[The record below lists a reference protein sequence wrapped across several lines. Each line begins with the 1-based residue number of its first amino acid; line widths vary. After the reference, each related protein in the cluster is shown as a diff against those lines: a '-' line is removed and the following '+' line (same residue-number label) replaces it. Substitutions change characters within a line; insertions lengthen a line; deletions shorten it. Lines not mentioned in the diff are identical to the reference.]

1 MPDASHS
8 PPSLRFAVVG
18 GGVSGLSAAYRLRQL
33 APQAEVRLFEASD
46 RLGGPLHTLYDGN
59 TVLEQGADSFLTR
72 TLWAV
77 DLCRLLG
84 LADQLVPT
92 STEHRRALVVRD
104 GKLFPV
110 PEGFVLLRPG
120 SARAVWRSPLL
131 SLAGKLRLLAEPLV
145 PRRAGSQ
152 ADDDESVAS
161 FATRRLGREAL
172 ERIVQPL
179 VAGIYVADARR
190 LSLRATFPEF
200 LDAEQTHG
208 SLRAARR
215 HADSAAAAA
224 ESTGSSSARY
234 GAFVTLRRGM
244 GQLVNAL
251 VDRLKSQNIS
261 LATPIANLTLSA
273 TGQWTLTTSAGVSH
287 GPFDGI
293 ILAASAPH
301 AGRMVA
307 PLDSHLASLLD
318 RIEYASSA
326 VVTLVYSR
334 EDIAHPLDGF
344 GVVVPAVENRPIVA
358 ASFPGVKFP
367 HASPGDLAPIR
378 VFLGGALRPE
388 LVDRDDDE
396 LIAISKQQL
405 EELLGARGEP
415 RRSYVARWRASMPQY
430 HVGHVGLVDEIERRA
445 AMHRGLALA
454 GNAYRGVGIP
464 QCIHSGLQA
473 AERVLGDLAPE
484 S

>member
-1 MPDASHS
+1 
-8 PPSLRFAVVG
+8 
-18 GGVSGLSAAYRLRQL
+18 
-33 APQAEVRLFEASD
+33 
-46 RLGGPLHTLYDGN
+46 
-59 TVLEQGADSFLTR
+59 
-72 TLWAV
+72 
-77 DLCRLLG
+77 
-84 LADQLVPT
+84 
-92 STEHRRALVVRD
+92 
-104 GKLFPV
+104 
-110 PEGFVLLRPG
+110 
-120 SARAVWRSPLL
+120 
-131 SLAGKLRLLAEPLV
+131 
-145 PRRAGSQ
+145 
-152 ADDDESVAS
+152 
-161 FATRRLGREAL
+161 
-172 ERIVQPL
+172 
-179 VAGIYVADARR
+179 
-190 LSLRATFPEF
+190 
-200 LDAEQTHG
+200 
-208 SLRAARR
+208 
-215 HADSAAAAA
+215 
-224 ESTGSSSARY
+224 
-234 GAFVTLRRGM
+234 
-244 GQLVNAL
+244 
-251 VDRLKSQNIS
+251 
-261 LATPIANLTLSA
+261 
-273 TGQWTLTTSAGVSH
+273 
-287 GPFDGI
+287 
-293 ILAASAPH
+293 
-301 AGRMVA
+301 MVA